1 MLGYHT
7 RSSRVLARGDG
18 VQDTTNAIIERT
30 KLFSKQ
36 VETLRFSCDCYIY
49 NPLEYAW
56 PMHEAYLRAYV
67 KKPVKTLLVGMNP
80 GPFGMA
86 QTGVPFGEINAV
98 RHFLRLSEEIGK
110 PPAEHPARPIL
121 GLQTTRSEVS
131 GKRLWSLMQAHYQSA
146 EAFSEEMAIFNYCP
160 LVFMQRTKTAKNLT
174 PDKLAKGERLALQTI
189 CDAYLGDIISLLDP
203 SFLIGVGVYAFQM
216 LEKVNDGNASRR
228 VASILHPSPGNP
240 QANKGWDEKASAV
253 FKDLGI
259 WLDT

>member
-1 MLGYHT
+1 MFLCPLSEHLPTPGIDKELSILSKMIPMSFSAVCALLGYHT
-7 RSSRVLARGDG
+7 RSRMVLARGNG

-131 GKRLWSLMQAHYQSA
+131 GKRLWSLMQAHYQVQRLSPRKWQ
-146 EAFSEEMAIFNYCP
+146 FSTIARWYSCRGP
-160 LVFMQRTKTAKNLT
+160 RRQKT
-174 PDKLAKGERLALQTI
+174 
-189 CDAYLGDIISLLDP
+189 
-203 SFLIGVGVYAFQM
+203 
-216 LEKVNDGNASRR
+216 
-228 VASILHPSPGNP
+228 
-240 QANKGWDEKASAV
+240 
-253 FKDLGI
+253 
-259 WLDT
+259 